1 MHGRAASR
9 AEMDAH
15 LAPLLAIANVDF
27 ARPLGADVF
36 LREKGAD
43 QERRAGAPLA
53 FGAVAGGNNNRL
65 GERFCA
71 QRSAAAMCS
80 PVHQLP
86 PIGLKMSEPIATNSV
101 SS

>member
-1 MHGRAASR
+1 
-9 AEMDAH
+9 MDAH

-36 LREKGAD
+36 LGEMGAD
-43 QERRAGAPLA
+43 AERRAGATLA
-53 FGAVAGGNNNRL
+53 FGAVADANNGRL
-65 GERFCA
+65 GEHFGT

-86 PIGLKMSEPIATNSV
+86 PIGC
-101 SS
+101 